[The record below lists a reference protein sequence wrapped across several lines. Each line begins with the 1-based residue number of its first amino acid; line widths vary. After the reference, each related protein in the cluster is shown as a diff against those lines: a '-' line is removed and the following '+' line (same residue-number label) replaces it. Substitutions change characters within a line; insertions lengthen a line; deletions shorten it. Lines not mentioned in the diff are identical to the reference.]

1 MGTRSITT
9 IIDNQWG
16 KPEKICTMYRQY
28 DGYPSGHGAEL
39 HAFLAPMGITNGI
52 GSDMEEGGW
61 ANGAGCLAAQMVAHF
76 KDGIG
81 GIYLTAP
88 RTKLDGEDYGYEIK
102 INEDLS
108 IKVKVVCYGE
118 KVFEGSVEAFGV
130 FCGKEN

>member
-16 KPEKICTMYRQY
+16 KPEKICTMYSQY
-28 DGYPSGHGAEL
+28 DGYPSGHGKEL
-39 HAFLAPMGITNGI
+39 YAFLAPMRITNGI
-52 GSDMEEGGW
+52 SGDMKAGSW

-88 RTKLDGEDYGYEIK
+88 RTELDGEDYGYEVTVNK
-102 INEDLS
+102 DMS